1 MEFEM
6 TRPMLD
12 FVIRLHKNGENPYDK
27 GSKKRDARY
36 RIKDKKFLLVDIK
49 VWRTR
54 LQRKE
59 ICTRAFINVD
69 AKVSSFRKNFY
80 EGLSTYPVRL
90 NCRFQVVRML
100 HAR

>member
-49 VWRTR
+49 VRTT
-54 LQRKE
+54 LQSKGPYIKDVR
-59 ICTRAFINVD
+59 T
-69 AKVSSFRKNFY
+69 
-80 EGLSTYPVRL
+80 EGGGGLRIARF
-90 NCRFQVVRML
+90 CRQIVLIGCVKCGR
-100 HAR
+100 RGKGG